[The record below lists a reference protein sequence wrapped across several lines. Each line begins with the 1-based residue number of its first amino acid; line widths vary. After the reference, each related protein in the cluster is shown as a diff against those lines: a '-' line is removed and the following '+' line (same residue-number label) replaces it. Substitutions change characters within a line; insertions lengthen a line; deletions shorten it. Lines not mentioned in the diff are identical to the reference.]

1 MTTNPQT
8 LKGFR
13 DFLPSD
19 MRVRNYVKNLL
30 ISVFETYGFEPLET
44 PALEYASILKGK
56 YNSETDNKL
65 GYFFT
70 DNGGRK
76 VGLRYDLTIPVSKV
90 LAIYNNQI
98 PLPFKRYQ
106 IQSVWR
112 SDNTQKGRYREFIQC
127 DIDTF
132 GTSSPFADAEII
144 SIIYSA
150 TQKLNFKK
158 FIIRINSRP
167 VLLDILNQ
175 SGINNDQISFL
186 QSLDKYEKIGNDGVK
201 KELITKGLSDT
212 QIARLFDYIKQA
224 QPDSQLQ
231 QVFEALKSFGVPET
245 FYTFDPT
252 LVRGPDYYTGTIFE
266 TAVEEPKIGSIGGG
280 GRYDNLVKRLGGP
293 NIPATGYSFGFER
306 IIDVINEL
314 NLLPDLPKTKTQ
326 VLVANFGPETLPNS
340 LALVSQLQSA
350 NTPSFIY
357 PDPDKLGKQFKYADA
372 MGIKYV
378 AVIGPDEVTNNTVT
392 LKDMSTGTQTTLP
405 LSDLK
410 TLFSNHGF

>member
-30 ISVFETYGFEPLET
+30 ISVFETYGFEPLQT

-132 GTSSPFADAEII
+132 GTSSPLADAEII

-201 KELITKGLSDT
+201 KRAHHQRPI
-212 QIARLFDYIKQA
+212 
-224 QPDSQLQ
+224 
-231 QVFEALKSFGVPET
+231 
-245 FYTFDPT
+245 
-252 LVRGPDYYTGTIFE
+252 
-266 TAVEEPKIGSIGGG
+266 
-280 GRYDNLVKRLGGP
+280 
-293 NIPATGYSFGFER
+293 
-306 IIDVINEL
+306 
-314 NLLPDLPKTKTQ
+314 
-326 VLVANFGPETLPNS
+326 
-340 LALVSQLQSA
+340 
-350 NTPSFIY
+350 
-357 PDPDKLGKQFKYADA
+357 
-372 MGIKYV
+372 
-378 AVIGPDEVTNNTVT
+378 
-392 LKDMSTGTQTTLP
+392 
-405 LSDLK
+405 
-410 TLFSNHGF
+410 